1 MDRTALVPLGNQV
14 VVIGLDGQLR
24 VLAEGQQPLPGE
36 VIVAMTDAAPQDLK
50 IQLAQEQG
58 LKDIS
63 DDVAQ
68 IISAIEQGQ
77 DPSATDEELA
87 PAAGENSGSSLQNS
101 ATIVRDGTE
110 VLASTNFE
118 TIGLESLGL
127 SETQALT
134 LNDFFTTGI
143 ETSGD
148 GSSKPLT
155 NSPVTLSAVEEDSDP
170 ITITTEELLSNVN
183 IDDADTLVI
192 TNVTIESGNGTLI
205 DNSDGSWTYIPEA
218 DDDTEVSFSYD
229 IIDNDGGV
237 INGTA
242 NLDITPVNDAPI
254 ATNDAIQ
261 TDEDSQVV
269 IDVLANDSDIEGD
282 DLIITSASVPEEQ
295 GIVEIINGKLVF
307 TPAENFNG
315 NATISYT
322 ISDGELEDEAQVSVT
337 VNSVNDAPIASND
350 TTITE
355 EDSSVTID
363 VLPNDTDIDGD
374 TLSIESASVPEAQGT
389 VEIVDGKLV
398 FTPAE
403 NFHGDAE
410 ITYTITD
417 GALTDQAT
425 VNVTVNAVNDTP
437 VVESNIADQT
447 LAEDFTPYSID
458 LNTAFSDVDN
468 VDGELTFSVSGNSN
482 IQVAIVNG
490 IATFTPTADWNGS
503 EALTFTATDPSGESV
518 SQTVN
523 FTVAPVADIVADKA
537 TVVEDT
543 PTIIKVLD
551 NDTFEG
557 DDKVVSLDTDNG
569 PANGTVSVNPDG
581 SVTYTP
587 NDNFHGTDSFTY
599 IVTSGGVSES
609 TTVNVDVTPVNDA
622 PVAKDDTATTQEDT
636 AVTIDVLPND
646 TDIDGDTLSIQS
658 ASVPEAQ
665 GTVEI
670 VDGKLVFTPA
680 ENFHGDAEIT
690 YTITDGAL
698 TDQATVNVTVNAV
711 NDTPVVES
719 NIADQTLA
727 EDFTP
732 YSIDLNT
739 AFSDVDN
746 VDGDLTFSV
755 SGNSNIQVA
764 IVNGIATFTPT
775 ADWNGSEA
783 LTFTATD
790 PGGESVSQTVNFTV
804 APVADIVADSATV
817 VEDTPT
823 IIKVLGNDTF
833 EGNDKVVSLDSNNG
847 PANGTVSVNPD
858 GSVTYTP
865 NDNFHGTDSFTYI
878 VTSGGVS
885 ESTTVNV
892 DVTPVNDAPVAT
904 NDNAVTDEDTP
915 VTIDVLPNDTDIDGD
930 TLSIQSASVPEA
942 QGTVEIVDGKL
953 VFTPAENFHGDAEIT
968 YTVTDGSLTDQATVN
983 VTVNAVNDTPVV
995 ESNIA
1000 DQTLAEDFT
1009 PYSIDLNTAFSDV
1022 DNVDG
1027 ELTFSVSGN
1036 SNIQVAIVN
1045 GIATFTPTA
1054 DWNGSEA
1061 LTFTATDPSGESVR
1075 QTVNFTVAPVA
1086 DIVADKATVVEDT
1099 PTIIKVLDNDT
1110 FEGDDKVVSLD
1121 TNNGPAN
1128 GTVSVNPDGS
1138 VTYTPNDNF
1147 HGTDSFTYI
1156 VTSGGVSESTT
1167 VNVDVTPVNDAP
1179 VATNDNAVTDEDT
1192 PVTID
1197 VLPNDTDIDGD
1208 TLSIQS
1214 ASVPEAQGTVEIVDG
1229 KLVFTPA
1236 ENFHGDAEIT
1246 YTITDGALTDQATVN
1261 VTVNAVNDTPVVESN
1276 IADQTL
1282 AEDFTP
1288 YSIDL
1293 NTAFSDV
1300 DNVDGELTFSVSGN
1314 SNIQVAIVNGI
1325 ATFTP
1330 TADWNG
1336 SEALTFTAT
1345 DPSGESVSQT
1355 VNFTVAPVADIESDR
1370 ATVVEDTPTIIKV
1383 LGNDTFEGDDKVVSL
1398 DTNNGPANGTV
1409 SVNPDGSV
1417 TYTPND
1423 NYHGADSFT
1432 YIVTS
1437 GGVSESTTVNVDVT
1451 PVNDAPV
1458 AKDDT
1463 AVTDE
1468 DTPVTID
1475 VLPNDTDIDGDKL
1488 SIDSAS
1494 VPSEQGTVE
1503 IVDGKLV
1510 FTPAE
1515 NFHGDAEITYT
1526 VTDGALTD
1534 QATVNVTV
1542 NAVNDTPVVESSI
1555 ADQTLAEDF
1564 TPYSIDL
1571 NTAFSDVD
1579 NVDGEL
1585 TFSVSGNSNIQV
1597 AIVNGIATFTPTAD
1611 WNGSEA
1617 LTFTATD
1624 LSGESVSQTVN
1635 FTVAPVADI
1644 VADKATVVEDTP
1656 TIIKVLEN
1664 DTFEGDDKVVSLDTN
1679 NGPANG
1685 TVSVNPDGSVTYKP
1699 NDNYHGTD
1707 SFTYI
1712 VTSGG
1717 VSESTTVNVDVTPVN
1732 DAPVATNDTAT
1743 TQEDTAVT
1751 IDVLPNDTDIDGDT
1765 LRIDS
1770 ASVPSDQGSVE
1781 IIDGKLVFTPAEN
1794 FHGDAEITYTITDG
1808 ALTDQATVNVTVNAV
1823 NDTPVVESS
1832 IAGQTLAEDFT
1843 PYSIDLNT
1851 AFSDVDNVDGELSFS
1866 VSGNSNI
1873 QVAIVNG
1880 IATFTPTAD
1889 WNGSEALTFT
1899 ATDPSGES
1907 VSQTVNFIVAPVADI
1922 VADKATVV
1930 EDTPTIIKVLEND
1943 TFEGDDKVVSLD
1955 TNHGPANGTVS
1966 VNPDGSVTYTPNDN
1980 YHGADSF
1987 TYIVTSGGVSES
1999 TTVNVDVTP
2008 VNDAPVANDDAAT
2021 TQEDTA
2027 VTIDVLPNDTDI
2039 DGDTLR
2045 IDSASVP
2052 SDQGTVEIVDGK
2064 LVFTPAENFHGDA
2077 EITYT
2082 VTDGSLTDQATVNV
2096 TVNAVNDT
2104 PVVESNIADQTLAE
2118 DFTPY
2123 SIDLNTAFSDVD
2135 NVDGELSF
2143 SVSGNSNVLVSIENG
2158 IATISPTA
2166 DWNGSE
2172 ILTFTATDP
2181 SGESVSQTVNF
2192 TVAPVADIV
2201 ADNAT
2206 VVEDTPTIIK
2216 VLGNDTFEGDDKVV
2230 SIDTNNGPANGTVSV
2245 NPDGSV
2251 TYTPNDNYHGTD
2263 SFTYIVTSGG
2273 VSEST
2278 TVNVDVTPVN
2288 DAPVATNDNAVTDED
2303 TPVTIDVLPNDTDID
2318 GDTLSIQSAS
2328 VPSEQGTVEIVDGK
2342 LVFTPAENFHGDAEI
2357 TYTITD
2363 GALTDQATV
2372 NVTVNAVNDTPV
2384 VESNIADQTLAE
2396 DFTPYS
2402 IDLNTA
2408 FSDVDN
2414 ADGELTFSVSGNSN
2428 IQVAIVNGI
2437 ATFTP
2442 TADWNGSETLTFTA
2456 TDPSGESVSQT
2467 VNFTVAPVADIVAD
2481 KATVVEDTPTIIK
2494 VLGNDTFEG
2503 NDKVVSLDSNN
2514 GPANGTVSVNPDGS
2528 VTYTP
2533 NDNYHGADSFTYI
2546 VTSGG
2551 VSESTTVNVDVTPVN
2566 DAPVATNDNAVTD
2579 EDTPVTIDVL
2589 PNDTDIDGDTL
2600 SIQSASVPSDQ
2611 GKVEIIDGKLVF
2623 TPAENFHGDAEIT
2636 YTVTDGA
2643 LTDQATVN
2651 VTVNAVNDTPV
2662 VESNLADQTL
2672 AEDFT
2677 PYSIDLNTAFSD
2689 VDNVDGELSFS
2700 GSGNSNIQVA
2710 IVNGIATFTPTA
2722 DWNGS
2727 EALTFTATDPSGESV
2742 SQTVNFTVAP
2752 VADIVA
2758 DNATV
2763 VEDTP
2768 TIIKVLDN
2776 DTFEGDDKVVSLDTN
2791 NGPANGTV
2799 SVNPDGS
2806 VTYTPNDNY
2815 YGTDSF
2821 TYIVTSGG
2829 VSEST
2834 TVNVD
2839 VTPVNDAPVAND
2851 DIAVTD
2857 EDTPVTIDVLPNDT
2871 DIDGDTLSIQSA
2883 SVPSDQGTV
2892 EIVDGKLVFT
2902 PAENFHGDA
2911 EITYTVTD
2919 GALTDQATVNV
2930 TVNAVNDTPV
2940 VESNIAD
2947 QTLAEDFTPYSI
2959 DLNTAFSDVDNVDG
2973 DLTFSVSGNSNI
2985 QVAIVNGIATF
2996 TPTAD
3001 WNGSEALTF
3010 TVTDPSGESVSQT
3023 VNFTVAPVADIV
3035 ADKATVMEDTPTI
3048 IKVLGNDTFEGDD
3061 KVVSLDTN
3069 NGPANG
3075 TVSVNPDGSVTYTP
3089 NDNYHGTDSFT
3100 YIVTSGGVS
3109 ESTTVN
3115 VDVTPVNDAPVAKD
3129 DTAITDEDT
3138 PVTIDVLPNDTDID
3152 GDKLSIESASVPEAQ
3167 GTVEIVDGKL
3177 VFTPA
3182 ENFHGDAEITYTV
3195 TDGSLTDQA
3204 TVNVTVNAVNDTPVV
3219 ESSLADQ
3226 TLAEDFTPY
3235 SIDLNTA
3242 FSDVDNA
3249 DGELTFSVS
3258 GNSNI
3263 QVAIVNGIATITPTA
3278 DWNGSE
3284 ALTFTATDPS
3294 GESVSQ
3300 TVNFTVAPVADI
3312 VADNA
3317 TVVEDTPTIIKVL
3330 ENDTFEGDDKVVSLD
3345 TNNGPANGTVSV
3357 NPDGSVTYTP
3367 NDNYHGTDSFT
3378 YIVTSGGVSE
3388 STTVNVDVT
3397 PVNDAPVAKDDTA
3410 VTDEDTPV
3418 TIDVLPNDT
3427 DIDGD
3432 TLSIQS
3438 ASVPSD
3444 QGTVEIVDGKLVFT
3458 PAENF
3463 HGDAEITY
3471 TVTDGALTDQAKV
3484 AVTVNPVNDAP
3495 TIKVDAVESITEDA
3509 VSTDTVVATLEVA
3522 DTDTPEE
3529 QLTVSLENNSN
3540 GYFALVGDEVK
3551 LTQAGVDAVN
3561 NDELNLKDLT
3571 ISASVSDGVNP
3582 TVSDSDSLI
3591 VNRVNDAPTVDNVIS
3606 DQVLAEDFTI
3616 YTIDLNDAFKD
3627 SDSAL
3632 NFSVSGN
3639 SNVLVSIENGI
3650 ATISP
3655 TADWNGSEALT
3666 FTATDPS
3673 GESVSQTVNFTV
3685 APVADIVADKATVV
3699 EDTPTI
3705 IKVLGND
3712 TFEGDDKVVSID
3724 INNGPANGTV
3734 SVNPDGSVT
3743 YTPNDNYHGTDSFT
3757 YIVTSGGV
3765 SESTTVNV
3773 DVTPVNDAPVATN
3786 DTAITDEDTPV
3797 TIDVLPNDTDI
3808 DGDTLSIQSASVP
3821 SDQGTVEIV
3830 DGKLVFTPA
3839 ENFHGDAEITYTVTD
3854 GSLTDQATV
3863 NVTVNAVN
3871 DTPVVESN
3879 IADQTLA
3886 EDFTPYSIDL
3896 NTAFS
3901 DVDNVDG
3908 ELSFSVSGNNNVLV
3922 SIENGIATI
3931 SPTADWNGSEALA
3944 FTATDPSGESVS
3956 QTVNFT
3962 VAPVADIVADNATVV
3977 EDTPTI
3983 IKVLGNDTFEGDD
3996 KVVSLDTNNGP
4007 ANGTV
4012 SVNLDGSVTY
4022 TPNDNYHGTDSFT
4035 YIVTSGGVSESTTV
4049 NVDVTPVND
4058 APVATNDNAVTDEDT
4073 PVTIDVL
4080 PNDTDIDGD
4089 ELSIQ
4094 SASVPSDQGTVEIV
4108 DGKLVFT
4115 PAENFH
4121 GDAEITYTITDGA
4134 LTDQAT
4140 VNVTVNAVND
4150 APVVESSIADQALAE
4165 DFTPYSIDLNTAFS
4179 DVDNVDGELSFS
4191 VSGNSNIQVAIVNGI
4206 ATFTPTADWNGSEA
4220 LTFTATD
4227 PSGESV
4233 SQTVNFTVAPVAD
4246 IVTDK
4251 ATVVE
4256 DTPTIIKVLGND
4268 TFEGDDK
4275 VVSLDTNNGP
4285 ANGTVSVNL
4294 DGSVTYTPNDNY
4306 HGTDSFTYIVTSGG
4320 VSEST
4325 TVNVDVTPVNDAPVA
4340 TNDNAVTDEDT
4351 PVTID
4356 VLPNDTDID
4365 GDTLSIQSAS
4375 VPETQGTVEIVDGK
4389 LVFTPAENFH
4399 GDAEITYTVTDGA
4412 LTDQATVNVTVNAV
4426 NDTPVVESNL
4436 ADQTLAE
4443 DFTPYTI
4450 DLNTAFSDVDNV
4462 DGELTFSVS
4471 GNSNVLVSIE
4481 NGIATI
4487 SPTADW
4493 NGSEALTFTATDPSG
4508 ESVSQTVNFTVAPV
4522 ADIVADNATVV
4533 EDTPTIIKVLGNDT
4547 FEGNDKVVSLDSNN
4561 GPANGTVSVNPDGSV
4576 TYTPNDNYHGTDSF
4590 TYIVTSGGVSESTTV
4605 NVDVTPVND
4614 APVANDDTAI
4624 TDEDTPVTID
4634 VLPNDTDIDGDKLS
4648 IQSASVPSDQGTVE
4662 IVDGKLVFTPA
4673 ENFHGDAE
4681 ITYTVTDG
4689 ALTDQATVNVTV
4701 NAVNDTPVVESSI
4714 ADQTLAEDFTPYTID
4729 LNTAFSDVDNADGE
4743 LTFSVSGNSNIQVA
4757 VVNGIATF
4765 TPTADWNGSEAL
4777 TFTATDPSG
4786 ESVSQTVNFT
4796 VTPVADIVADKAT
4809 VVEDTPTIIKVLD
4822 NDTFEGDDK
4831 VVSLDTN
4838 NGPANGTVSVNP
4850 DGSVTYTPNDNY
4862 HGTDSFT
4869 YIVTSGG
4876 VSESTTV
4883 NVDVTPVND
4892 KPDSEDFTHV
4902 TDKPVT
4908 QVVFDTDTK
4917 PLGDGDSQDHIA
4929 DVEDDLKGND
4939 LHVRITE
4946 LPTSGTL
4953 FFKDSDGELHE
4964 IKEVSDTLY
4973 DKDSLYY
4980 EADNVGFLLGI
4991 KDRPNT
4997 PNGSESTTDFNNW
5010 GLSEDGGS
5018 SHSRTEHLANGASI
5032 TISSDSGE
5040 LAQYNRQ
5047 VSHIG
5052 NGIADNDG
5060 QGIEKGETI
5069 TIDLSNNPVG
5079 SVNLGLDGLG
5089 GLFDYGDDN
5098 AALITVT
5105 YLDSNNVQ
5113 QTQTFEFLK
5122 PEGNFML
5129 FQETSVGYGKD
5140 LALPEGSV
5148 ITQLDFSTK
5157 NEGNWELRYVEGV
5170 PAEDSFGYVAV
5181 DSENGVSDPSTVN
5194 IVNEMLDGNIA
5205 ENGPSLSVVGD
5216 SVTEGDNVT
5225 FSVVLNETT
5234 STAVKYQVDMLAQG
5248 SSVDK
5253 NDVNL
5258 SNATYTN
5265 GVVFLGGYLIV
5276 PAGISSFEISIPT
5289 IDDLVVE
5296 SSETIVLEIGGETG
5310 TATVLDNDST
5320 KLSVVDAGDVI
5331 EGTDAIFT
5339 VLLSNPVQEAVVV
5352 NLKSTTN
5359 DSYTAEDVDLGTM
5372 VVTYVDTHGQTQT
5385 LDMAPNGD
5393 VTIPPGVAEI
5403 KVAVPTKLDNVH
5415 EGDESFGLTVTEIGS
5430 VTSNGIATGNAN
5442 IVDSDPAPLV
5452 SISADQ
5458 NSVNEGETAGFTLTL
5473 DKVADES
5480 VTVHVEYSGVAQD
5493 GKDFVGVLSVEVP
5506 AGQSSAAL
5514 DLLTVTDGIYEGTE
5528 SFTVTIKEVDGA
5540 DASIASNNSASVVIV
5555 DAQSAPKVTIS
5566 SDQSSVDEG
5575 SDAKFIVNI
5584 DQKAD
5589 EDVLVTF
5596 TIGGNVDDKDYIAP
5610 STYTVTI
5617 PAGKTSAPI
5626 DIKTLDDG
5634 IYEDLENLTVTLIDT
5649 VGADSTLASDSNEAT
5664 VSIIDAQHAPEFIS
5678 GGDSAGDKP
5687 NDDVYDFGSVN
5698 ENTVSGAVI
5707 GTVVAEDHDND
5718 VLVYR
5723 FADGS
5728 STNGIF
5734 DIDPTSGEISLNKTI
5749 DDVDLGDY
5757 TLQVEVIDGTGGI
5770 DTAEVNVSL
5779 VNVNDAPESSPSVV
5793 EMNEDTQVM
5802 LDWSSF
5808 GISDV
5813 DSDVSDLSVQITTLP
5828 SDGSLEY
5835 RDSQGDWQ
5843 SVQIDQVLDKS
5854 LFEENGVRFVPEL
5867 NESGS
5872 DSFGGNQVGDQE
5884 SSYAQIGFKPTDGQS
5899 SGQESTLT
5907 IDVNPVADKPNLIAV
5922 TPLNSLPQQEF
5933 NVTTWSNVQVGSSDG
5948 MGVNGETLIS
5958 AINALNEADGTRLSW
5973 ANVEDLGTHATLANE
5988 AVLVTSLVYLEAGSS
6003 YDFVGQADDSLA
6015 IKLGGTLLDQAR
6027 WGSDSGDI
6035 KGASF
6040 TPSVSGFYPIEIYHH
6055 NQSGPGNFN
6064 VDVSI
6069 NGQAPVNLSN
6079 SSLYVVSDES
6089 ALEATDIRTSELQE
6103 VNGVAF
6109 YETYQLNEGLQDT
6122 AIPLSEIKASLND
6135 TDGSESLKVT
6145 LTGLPVGAI
6154 LSDGNS
6160 SITVATIDEEL
6171 DVTSWALDA
6180 LTVTPP
6186 AGSHDDF
6193 TINLTA
6199 TSTES
6204 SNGDSAESNLAI
6216 NVVVHENLPT
6226 ETESDLGETI
6236 EDNTLQGNVL
6246 LNDSDGDNILMVDH
6260 LTIDGADYEVGES
6273 VSLTSGTL
6281 LVNRD
6286 GSYIFEPAEHW
6297 SGDVPLI
6304 SYTTNTGVTNTLDI
6318 NVVAIADAPTIT
6330 INVGDLVK
6338 RDAIDPNHHL
6348 ATSAINNTNTENE
6361 AVAANLGLDNAVP
6374 KINTHAGVVLGVNTD
6389 LSDTDSLFVGTDFN
6403 DVFYG
6408 GGGDDVFVGGG
6419 NNDTFYGDDATS
6431 LTLHDGKDTVYLTGN
6446 FDDYKMTFKDDH
6458 GGKVPY
6464 WILLD
6469 SRSIDSVNDHTGSD
6483 DRGDHLYEIERVV
6496 FADKIVDLKPDGTY
6510 EVLQDRWI
6518 SVDVDVDLVDVDGS
6532 EDLAQTALVQDL
6544 PDGVDVYVDGVAI
6557 KQDSNGDYP
6566 VTLGTDGKLSLDIRV
6581 PFDYEGSLEFPL
6593 SVTATS
6599 VEGSNN
6605 DAASTTES
6613 VELTARDY
6621 VLESGSH
6628 GNDQITGSDD
6638 HDIIVGDVQGLEI
6651 IAGQDYNIA
6660 FVLDTS
6666 GSMGN
6671 WVGTAKQE
6679 VLDVFDELLSAV
6691 NQGEKPGTVNIHLSE
6706 FASSASAVISV
6717 DLSSLTARK
6726 EFVEEL
6732 NRVIDDE
6739 GSGGTNYEAGLQSA
6753 VEWFSSQPNPNGQNI
6768 TYFVTDG
6775 QPNRATYLYGVA
6787 PSEFSKVI
6795 LDVDNSGKLVTLQD
6809 IASKNNYSY
6818 GQTVTY
6824 KGDVVID
6831 SYGKVYSPLTGRILG
6846 DIDRY
6851 YGSIRYY
6858 DEGNSSTQAQHM
6870 YQVLAALSS
6879 IEAIGLGSG
6888 VDEHTLKQ
6896 YDTDGVVES
6905 DIDVTKLAETIL
6917 GQDVPLKQ
6925 GSDTIQGGEGND
6937 ILLGDLIEFGGNEQ
6951 GLSAIQSHVAQQTG
6965 QDVSTVDGED
6975 IHEYVRNNLEE
6986 FNQTHQGDKSD
6997 NLYGGAGD
7005 DLLFGH
7011 GGNDIL
7017 VGGEGDDILIGG
7029 LGSDTLTGSEGADI
7043 FKWSEVTNDVD
7054 TVTDFNKNEDALD
7067 FSDLFDDLSKDEIGE
7082 LLNDLQS
7089 GDHTGDVGE
7098 YHVEVAPD
7106 GGSEANLSITKGS
7119 STLDIHFDGASV
7131 DDVTQS
7137 LIASLEAQ
7145 YKDM

>member
-1 MDRTALVPLGNQV
+1 MDRTALVSLGNQV
-14 VVIGLDGQLR
+14 VVIGLDGELR
-24 VLAEGQQPLPGE
+24 VLTEGQQPLPGE
-36 VIVAMTDAAPQDLK
+36 VVVATTDAAPLNLN
-50 IQLAQEQG
+50 IQLTEEQG
-58 LKDIS
+58 SKDIS
-63 DDVAQ
+63 DDVAR
-68 IISAIEQGQ
+68 IIGAIEQGQ
-77 DPSATDEELA
+77 DPSIVDEELA

-101 ATIVRDGTE
+101 ATIARDGTE

-134 LNDFFTTGI
+134 LNDFFATNI

-148 GSSKPLT
+148 GSNKPLT
-155 NSPVTLSAVEEDSDP
+155 NSPVTLSAIEEDSDP
-170 ITITTEELLSNVN
+170 ITITTEELLSNVD
-183 IDDADTLVI
+183 IDDADTLIV

-205 DNSDGSWTYIPEA
+205 DNNDGSWTYIPEA

-229 IIDNDGGV
+229 IIDDDGGV

-242 NLDITPVNDAPI
+242 NLDIKPVNDAPI

-261 TDEDSQVV
+261 TDEDSQVL

-282 DLIITSASVPEEQ
+282 DLTITSASVSEEQ
-295 GIVEIINGKLVF
+295 GIVEIVDGKLVF

-322 ISDGELEDEAQVSVT
+322 ISDGELEDEAQVLVT
-337 VNSVNDAPIASND
+337 VNSVNDAPIALND
-350 TTITE
+350 ATITE
-355 EDSSVTID
+355 EDTSVTID

-374 TLSIESASVPEAQGT
+374 TLSIESASVPSDQGQVEIIDGKLVFTPTENFNGDAEITYTVTDGSLTDQATVTVTVNAVNDTPVVESNIADQTLAEDFTPYTIDLNTAFSDVDNADGELTFSVSGNSNIQVAIVNGIATFTPTADWNGSEILTFTATDPSGESVSQTVNFTVAPVADIVADKATVVEDTATIIKVLGNDTFEGDDKVVSLDSHNGPANGTVSVNPDGSVTYTPNDNYHGADSFTYIVTSGGVSESTTVNVDVTPVNDAPVAKDDTAVTDEDTPVTIDVLPNDTDIDGDTLSIQSASVPEAQGT
-389 VEIVDGKLV
+389 VEIIDGKLV

-403 NFHGDAE
+403 NFNDDAE

-417 GALTDQAT
+417 GSLTDQAT

-437 VVESNIADQT
+437 VVESNLADQT

-468 VDGELTFSVSGNSN
+468 VDGELSFSVSGNNNVLVS
-482 IQVAIVNG
+482 IENG
-490 IATFTPTADWNGS
+490 IATISPTADWNGS

-523 FTVAPVADIVADKA
+523 FTVAPVADIVAD
-537 TVVEDT
+537 
-543 PTIIKVLD
+543 
-551 NDTFEG
+551 N
-557 DDKVVSLDTDNG
+557 
-569 PANGTVSVNPDG
+569 
-581 SVTYTP
+581 
-587 NDNFHGTDSFTY
+587 
-599 IVTSGGVSES
+599 
-609 TTVNVDVTPVNDA
+609 
-622 PVAKDDTATTQEDT
+622 
-636 AVTIDVLPND
+636 
-646 TDIDGDTLSIQS
+646 
-658 ASVPEAQ
+658 
-665 GTVEI
+665 
-670 VDGKLVFTPA
+670 
-680 ENFHGDAEIT
+680 
-690 YTITDGAL
+690 
-698 TDQATVNVTVNAV
+698 
-711 NDTPVVES
+711 
-719 NIADQTLA
+719 
-727 EDFTP
+727 
-732 YSIDLNT
+732 
-739 AFSDVDN
+739 
-746 VDGDLTFSV
+746 
-755 SGNSNIQVA
+755 
-764 IVNGIATFTPT
+764 
-775 ADWNGSEA
+775 
-783 LTFTATD
+783 
-790 PGGESVSQTVNFTV
+790 
-804 APVADIVADSATV
+804 ATV

-833 EGNDKVVSLDSNNG
+833 EGNDKVVSLDTNNG

-865 NDNFHGTDSFTYI
+865 NDNYHGADSFTYI

-930 TLSIQSASVPEA
+930 KLSIDSASVPSD

-953 VFTPAENFHGDAEIT
+953 VFTPAENFNGDAEIT
-968 YTVTDGSLTDQATVN
+968 YTVTDGTLTDQATVN
-983 VTVNAVNDTPVV
+983 VTVNAVNDTPEV

-1009 PYSIDLNTAFSDV
+1009 PYTIDLNVAFSDV
-1022 DNVDG
+1022 DNVDSD
-1027 ELTFSVSGN
+1027 LTFSVSGN
-1036 SNIQVAIVN
+1036 SNVNVSIEN
-1045 GIATFTPTA
+1045 GIATITPTADWNGKETITFTAKDPSGESVSQTVNFTVAPVADIVADKATVVEDTPTIIKVLGNDTFEGTDKVVSLDTNNGPANGTVSVNPDGSVTYTPNDNYYGLDSFTYIVTSGGVSESTTVNVDVTSVNDAPVAKDDIATTQEDTAVTIDVLTNDNDVDGDKLSIESASVPKEQGTVEVVDGKLVFTPAENFNGDAEITYIVTDGQLTDEAKVTVTVNPVNDAPTIKVDAVESITEDAVSTDTVVATLTVHDTDTPEDELTVLLENNSNGYFVLVGNEVKLTQAGVDAINNDELNLKDLTISASVSDGVNPTASDSDSLIVNRVNDAPTIKVDAVESITEDAVSTDTVVATLTVRDTDTPEDQLTVSLENNSNGYFVLVGNEVKLTQEGVDAVNNDELNLKDLTISASVSDGLNPTANDSDSLIVNRVNDAPTVENAIADQELSEDFATYTIDLNDAFKDSDSALNFSVSGNSNVLVSIENGIATISPTA
-1054 DWNGSEA
+1054 DWNGSET
-1061 LTFTATDPSGESVR
+1061 LTFTATDPSGESIS

-1208 TLSIQS
+1208 KLSIES
-1214 ASVPEAQGTVEIVDG
+1214 ASVPETQGTVE
-1229 KLVFTPA
+1229 F
-1236 ENFHGDAEIT
+1236 
-1246 YTITDGALTDQATVN
+1246 
-1261 VTVNAVNDTPVVESN
+1261 
-1276 IADQTL
+1276 
-1282 AEDFTP
+1282 
-1288 YSIDL
+1288 
-1293 NTAFSDV
+1293 
-1300 DNVDGELTFSVSGN
+1300 
-1314 SNIQVAIVNGI
+1314 
-1325 ATFTP
+1325 
-1330 TADWNG
+1330 
-1336 SEALTFTAT
+1336 
-1345 DPSGESVSQT
+1345 
-1355 VNFTVAPVADIESDR
+1355 
-1370 ATVVEDTPTIIKV
+1370 
-1383 LGNDTFEGDDKVVSL
+1383 
-1398 DTNNGPANGTV
+1398 
-1409 SVNPDGSV
+1409 
-1417 TYTPND
+1417 
-1423 NYHGADSFT
+1423 
-1432 YIVTS
+1432 
-1437 GGVSESTTVNVDVT
+1437 
-1451 PVNDAPV
+1451 
-1458 AKDDT
+1458 
-1463 AVTDE
+1463 
-1468 DTPVTID
+1468 
-1475 VLPNDTDIDGDKL
+1475 
-1488 SIDSAS
+1488 
-1494 VPSEQGTVE
+1494 
-1503 IVDGKLV
+1503 
-1510 FTPAE
+1510 
-1515 NFHGDAEITYT
+1515 
-1526 VTDGALTD
+1526 
-1534 QATVNVTV
+1534 
-1542 NAVNDTPVVESSI
+1542 
-1555 ADQTLAEDF
+1555 
-1564 TPYSIDL
+1564 
-1571 NTAFSDVD
+1571 
-1579 NVDGEL
+1579 
-1585 TFSVSGNSNIQV
+1585 
-1597 AIVNGIATFTPTAD
+1597 
-1611 WNGSEA
+1611 
-1617 LTFTATD
+1617 
-1624 LSGESVSQTVN
+1624 
-1635 FTVAPVADI
+1635 
-1644 VADKATVVEDTP
+1644 
-1656 TIIKVLEN
+1656 
-1664 DTFEGDDKVVSLDTN
+1664 
-1679 NGPANG
+1679 
-1685 TVSVNPDGSVTYKP
+1685 
-1699 NDNYHGTD
+1699 
-1707 SFTYI
+1707 
-1712 VTSGG
+1712 
-1717 VSESTTVNVDVTPVN
+1717 
-1732 DAPVATNDTAT
+1732 
-1743 TQEDTAVT
+1743 
-1751 IDVLPNDTDIDGDT
+1751 
-1765 LRIDS
+1765 
-1770 ASVPSDQGSVE
+1770 
-1781 IIDGKLVFTPAEN
+1781 
-1794 FHGDAEITYTITDG
+1794 
-1808 ALTDQATVNVTVNAV
+1808 
-1823 NDTPVVESS
+1823 
-1832 IAGQTLAEDFT
+1832 
-1843 PYSIDLNT
+1843 
-1851 AFSDVDNVDGELSFS
+1851 
-1866 VSGNSNI
+1866 
-1873 QVAIVNG
+1873 
-1880 IATFTPTAD
+1880 
-1889 WNGSEALTFT
+1889 
-1899 ATDPSGES
+1899 
-1907 VSQTVNFIVAPVADI
+1907 
-1922 VADKATVV
+1922 
-1930 EDTPTIIKVLEND
+1930 
-1943 TFEGDDKVVSLD
+1943 
-1955 TNHGPANGTVS
+1955 
-1966 VNPDGSVTYTPNDN
+1966 
-1980 YHGADSF
+1980 
-1987 TYIVTSGGVSES
+1987 
-1999 TTVNVDVTP
+1999 
-2008 VNDAPVANDDAAT
+2008 
-2021 TQEDTA
+2021 
-2027 VTIDVLPNDTDI
+2027 
-2039 DGDTLR
+2039 
-2045 IDSASVP
+2045 
-2052 SDQGTVEIVDGK
+2052 
-2064 LVFTPAENFHGDA
+2064 
-2077 EITYT
+2077 
-2082 VTDGSLTDQATVNV
+2082 
-2096 TVNAVNDT
+2096 
-2104 PVVESNIADQTLAE
+2104 
-2118 DFTPY
+2118 
-2123 SIDLNTAFSDVD
+2123 
-2135 NVDGELSF
+2135 
-2143 SVSGNSNVLVSIENG
+2143 
-2158 IATISPTA
+2158 
-2166 DWNGSE
+2166 
-2172 ILTFTATDP
+2172 
-2181 SGESVSQTVNF
+2181 
-2192 TVAPVADIV
+2192 
-2201 ADNAT
+2201 
-2206 VVEDTPTIIK
+2206 
-2216 VLGNDTFEGDDKVV
+2216 
-2230 SIDTNNGPANGTVSV
+2230 
-2245 NPDGSV
+2245 
-2251 TYTPNDNYHGTD
+2251 
-2263 SFTYIVTSGG
+2263 
-2273 VSEST
+2273 
-2278 TVNVDVTPVN
+2278 
-2288 DAPVATNDNAVTDED
+2288 
-2303 TPVTIDVLPNDTDID
+2303 
-2318 GDTLSIQSAS
+2318 
-2328 VPSEQGTVEIVDGK
+2328 VDGK

-2428 IQVAIVNGI
+2428 VLVSIENGI
-2437 ATFTP
+2437 ATI
-2442 TADWNGSETLTFTA
+2442 S
-2456 TDPSGESVSQT
+2456 
-2467 VNFTVAPVADIVAD
+2467 
-2481 KATVVEDTPTIIK
+2481 
-2494 VLGNDTFEG
+2494 
-2503 NDKVVSLDSNN
+2503 
-2514 GPANGTVSVNPDGS
+2514 
-2528 VTYTP
+2528 
-2533 NDNYHGADSFTYI
+2533 
-2546 VTSGG
+2546 
-2551 VSESTTVNVDVTPVN
+2551 
-2566 DAPVATNDNAVTD
+2566 
-2579 EDTPVTIDVL
+2579 
-2589 PNDTDIDGDTL
+2589 
-2600 SIQSASVPSDQ
+2600 
-2611 GKVEIIDGKLVF
+2611 
-2623 TPAENFHGDAEIT
+2623 
-2636 YTVTDGA
+2636 
-2643 LTDQATVN
+2643 
-2651 VTVNAVNDTPV
+2651 
-2662 VESNLADQTL
+2662 
-2672 AEDFT
+2672 
-2677 PYSIDLNTAFSD
+2677 
-2689 VDNVDGELSFS
+2689 
-2700 GSGNSNIQVA
+2700 
-2710 IVNGIATFTPTA
+2710 PTA

-2742 SQTVNFTVAP
+2742 SQTVNFIVAP

-2758 DNATV
+2758 DKATV

-2768 TIIKVLDN
+2768 TIIKVL
-2776 DTFEGDDKVVSLDTN
+2776 G
-2791 NGPANGTV
+2791 
-2799 SVNPDGS
+2799 
-2806 VTYTPNDNY
+2806 
-2815 YGTDSF
+2815 
-2821 TYIVTSGG
+2821 
-2829 VSEST
+2829 
-2834 TVNVD
+2834 
-2839 VTPVNDAPVAND
+2839 
-2851 DIAVTD
+2851 
-2857 EDTPVTIDVLPNDT
+2857 
-2871 DIDGDTLSIQSA
+2871 
-2883 SVPSDQGTV
+2883 
-2892 EIVDGKLVFT
+2892 
-2902 PAENFHGDA
+2902 
-2911 EITYTVTD
+2911 
-2919 GALTDQATVNV
+2919 
-2930 TVNAVNDTPV
+2930 
-2940 VESNIAD
+2940 
-2947 QTLAEDFTPYSI
+2947 
-2959 DLNTAFSDVDNVDG
+2959 
-2973 DLTFSVSGNSNI
+2973 
-2985 QVAIVNGIATF
+2985 
-2996 TPTAD
+2996 
-3001 WNGSEALTF
+3001 
-3010 TVTDPSGESVSQT
+3010 
-3023 VNFTVAPVADIV
+3023 
-3035 ADKATVMEDTPTI
+3035 
-3048 IKVLGNDTFEGDD
+3048 
-3061 KVVSLDTN
+3061 
-3069 NGPANG
+3069 
-3075 TVSVNPDGSVTYTP
+3075 
-3089 NDNYHGTDSFT
+3089 
-3100 YIVTSGGVS
+3100 
-3109 ESTTVN
+3109 
-3115 VDVTPVNDAPVAKD
+3115 
-3129 DTAITDEDT
+3129 
-3138 PVTIDVLPNDTDID
+3138 
-3152 GDKLSIESASVPEAQ
+3152 
-3167 GTVEIVDGKL
+3167 
-3177 VFTPA
+3177 
-3182 ENFHGDAEITYTV
+3182 
-3195 TDGSLTDQA
+3195 
-3204 TVNVTVNAVNDTPVV
+3204 
-3219 ESSLADQ
+3219 
-3226 TLAEDFTPY
+3226 
-3235 SIDLNTA
+3235 
-3242 FSDVDNA
+3242 
-3249 DGELTFSVS
+3249 
-3258 GNSNI
+3258 
-3263 QVAIVNGIATITPTA
+3263 
-3278 DWNGSE
+3278 
-3284 ALTFTATDPS
+3284 
-3294 GESVSQ
+3294 
-3300 TVNFTVAPVADI
+3300 
-3312 VADNA
+3312 
-3317 TVVEDTPTIIKVL
+3317 
-3330 ENDTFEGDDKVVSLD
+3330 NDTFEGDDKVVSLD

-3432 TLSIQS
+3432 TLSIDS

-3471 TVTDGALTDQAKV
+3471 TVSDGSLTDQATV
-3484 AVTVNPVNDAP
+3484 NVTVNAVNDTP
-3495 TIKVDAVESITEDA
+3495 VVESN
-3509 VSTDTVVATLEVA
+3509 LA
-3522 DTDTPEE
+3522 DQT
-3529 QLTVSLENNSN
+3529 
-3540 GYFALVGDEVK
+3540 
-3551 LTQAGVDAVN
+3551 
-3561 NDELNLKDLT
+3561 
-3571 ISASVSDGVNP
+3571 
-3582 TVSDSDSLI
+3582 
-3591 VNRVNDAPTVDNVIS
+3591 
-3606 DQVLAEDFTI
+3606 LAEDFTP
-3616 YTIDLNDAFKD
+3616 YTINLNTAF
-3627 SDSAL
+3627 SDVDNVDGEL
-3632 NFSVSGN
+3632 TFSVSGN
-3639 SNVLVSIENGI
+3639 SNVNVSIENGI

-3685 APVADIVADKATVV
+3685 APVADIVADNATVV

-3705 IKVLGND
+3705 INVLGND
-3712 TFEGDDKVVSID
+3712 TFEGSDKVVSLD
-3724 INNGPANGTV
+3724 TNNGPANGTV

-3773 DVTPVNDAPVATN
+3773 DVTPVNDAPVAKD
-3786 DTAITDEDTPV
+3786 DTAVTDEDTPV

-3808 DGDTLSIQSASVP
+3808 DGDKLSIDSASVP
-3821 SDQGTVEIV
+3821 SEQGTVEIV

-3871 DTPVVESN
+3871 DTPVVESS

-3908 ELSFSVSGNNNVLV
+3908 
-3922 SIENGIATI
+3922 
-3931 SPTADWNGSEALA
+3931 D
-3944 FTATDPSGESVS
+3944 
-3956 QTVNFT
+3956 
-3962 VAPVADIVADNATVV
+3962 
-3977 EDTPTI
+3977 
-3983 IKVLGNDTFEGDD
+3983 
-3996 KVVSLDTNNGP
+3996 
-4007 ANGTV
+4007 
-4012 SVNLDGSVTY
+4012 
-4022 TPNDNYHGTDSFT
+4022 
-4035 YIVTSGGVSESTTV
+4035 
-4049 NVDVTPVND
+4049 
-4058 APVATNDNAVTDEDT
+4058 
-4073 PVTIDVL
+4073 
-4080 PNDTDIDGD
+4080 
-4089 ELSIQ
+4089 
-4094 SASVPSDQGTVEIV
+4094 
-4108 DGKLVFT
+4108 
-4115 PAENFH
+4115 
-4121 GDAEITYTITDGA
+4121 
-4134 LTDQAT
+4134 LT
-4140 VNVTVNAVND
+4140 
-4150 APVVESSIADQALAE
+4150 
-4165 DFTPYSIDLNTAFS
+4165 
-4179 DVDNVDGELSFS
+4179 FS

-4246 IVTDK
+4246 IVADN

-4256 DTPTIIKVLGND
+4256 DTPTIINVLGND
-4268 TFEGDDK
+4268 TFEGSDK

-4285 ANGTVSVNL
+4285 ANGTVSVNP
-4294 DGSVTYTPNDNY
+4294 DGSVTYTPNDSF

-4340 TNDNAVTDEDT
+4340 NDDTGITDEDT

-4426 NDTPVVESNL
+4426 NDTPVVESSI

-4443 DFTPYTI
+4443 DFTPYSI
-4450 DLNTAFSDVDNV
+4450 NLNTAFSDVDNV

-4471 GNSNVLVSIE
+4471 GNSNVNVSIE
-4481 NGIATI
+4481 NGIATFT
-4487 SPTADW
+4487 PTADW

-4508 ESVSQTVNFTVAPV
+4508 ESVNQTVNFTVAPV
-4522 ADIVADNATVV
+4522 ADIVADKATVV
-4533 EDTPTIIKVLGNDT
+4533 EDTPTIIKVLDNDT

-4614 APVANDDTAI
+4614 APVATNDNAV

-4634 VLPNDTDIDGDKLS
+4634 VLLNDTDIDGDKLS
-4648 IQSASVPSDQGTVE
+4648 IQSASVPEAQGTVE

-4673 ENFHGDAE
+4673 EDFHGDAE

-4689 ALTDQATVNVTV
+4689 SLTDQATVNVTV
-4701 NAVNDTPVVESSI
+4701 NAVNDTPVVESGI
-4714 ADQTLAEDFTPYTID
+4714 ADQTLAEDFTPYSID

-4757 VVNGIATF
+4757 IVNGIATF

-4809 VVEDTPTIIKVLD
+4809 VVEDTPTIIKVLG

-4850 DGSVTYTPNDNY
+4850 DGSVTYTPNDNF
-4862 HGTDSFT
+4862 HGADSFT

-4892 KPDSEDFTHV
+4892 APVAKDDTAVTDEDTPVTIDVLPNDTDIDGDELSIQSASVPSDQGKVEIVDGKLVFTPAENFHGDAEITYTVTDGALTDQATVNVTVNAVNDAPVVESSIADQTLAEDFTPYSIDLNTAFSDVDNVDGDLSFSVAGNSNIQVAIVNGIATFTPTADWNGSEALTFTATDPSGESVSQTVNFTVAPVADIVADNATVVEDTPTIIKVLGNDTFEGDDKVVSLDTNNGPANGTVSVNPDGSVTYTPNDNFHGTDNFTYIVTSGGVSESTTVNVDVTPVNDRPDSEDFTYV
-4902 TDKPVT
+4902 TDKPLT

-4929 DVEDDLKGND
+4929 DIEDDLNGND

-4953 FFKDSDGELHE
+4953 FFRDNNGELHE

-4973 DKDSLYY
+4973 EKDSLYY

-4991 KDRPNT
+4991 KDRPDT
-4997 PNGSESTTDFNNW
+4997 PNSSESTTDFNNW
-5010 GLSEDGGS
+5010 GLSEDGGP
-5018 SHSRTEHLANGASI
+5018 SHSRTEHLVNGSSI

-5105 YLDSNNVQ
+5105 YLDSNNIE

-5129 FQETSVGYGKD
+5129 FQETSVGFGQD

-5148 ITQLDFSTK
+5148 ITQLDLSTK
-5157 NEGNWELRYVEGV
+5157 NEGNWELRYVEGI
-5170 PAEDSFGYVAV
+5170 PAGDSFGYVAV
-5181 DSENGVSDPSTVN
+5181 DSESGVSDPSTVN

-5320 KLSVVDAGDVI
+5320 ELSVVDAGDVI

-5352 NLKSTTN
+5352 NLKSTTD

-5393 VTIPPGVAEI
+5393 VTIPLGVAEI

-5480 VTVHVEYSGVAQD
+5480 VTVDVEYSGVAQD

-5514 DLLTVTDGIYEGTE
+5514 DLLTLTDGIYEGAE

-5649 VGADSTLASDSNEAT
+5649 VGADSTLVSDSNEAT

-5698 ENTVSGAVI
+5698 ENTVSGSII

-5728 STNGIF
+5728 TTNGIF

-5779 VNVNDAPESSPSVV
+5779 VNVNDAPESSPSAV
-5793 EMNEDTQVM
+5793 EMSEDTQVM

-5813 DSDVSDLSVQITTLP
+5813 DSNVSELSVQITTLP

-5835 RDSQGDWQ
+5835 KDSQGDWQ

-5854 LFEENGVRFVPEL
+5854 LFDENSVRFVPEL

-5899 SGQESTLT
+5899 TGQESTLT
-5907 IDVNPVADKPNLIAV
+5907 IDVNPIADKPNLIAV
-5922 TPLNSLPQQEF
+5922 THENSLPQQEF

-6304 SYTTNTGVTNTLDI
+6304 SYTTNTGVANTLDI
-6318 NVVAIADAPTIT
+6318 NVVAIADAPAIT
-6330 INVGDLVK
+6330 INVGELVK
-6338 RDAIDPNHHL
+6338 RDAVDPNHHL

-6544 PDGVDVYVDGVAI
+6544 PDGVDVYVDGLAI